1 MIGLKLETPLE
12 KCTHAVG
19 ARAALWLQKSHV
31 LHAPG
36 TSCGKNGALE
46 ELCGARALILNIQ
59 CHAKAGEMENRVRE
73 AHVLEIVPVIRQT
86 EM

>member
-1 MIGLKLETPLE
+1 MGDKKENRTGLIAEQQQMIGLKLETPLE

-46 ELCGARALILNIQ
+46 ELCGARVNF
-59 CHAKAGEMENRVRE
+59 KYTMPRKGGGNGE
-73 AHVLEIVPVIRQT
+73 QG
-86 EM
+86 